1 MSTLTL
7 SPAWQA
13 LDAHAVRL
21 NAVHLRELAARDPAR
36 VQKFSAQACNL
47 FLDYSRQILDA
58 DSLAALFALGEQ
70 QQLAQWRD
78 RMFAGEAINHTE
90 QREVLH
96 VALRA
101 PKGNPAYTAVS
112 GDVHAVLE
120 RMYGYASKL
129 RSGELRGASGARI
142 TDIVNLGIGG
152 SDFGPRMVCD
162 ALCSHV
168 DGPRAHFVA
177 NVDGNDLFTVLQ
189 GLKPESTLF
198 IVASKTFTTLETL
211 ANAKRAR
218 EWIVAAL
225 GVDAVSSHF
234 AAVSTNAEA
243 VREFGI
249 SEDRQFGFWNWV
261 GGRYSLW
268 SAVGLSIIIS
278 LGPKRFAALLAGAH
292 AMDGHFAAAPMAQ
305 NLPMLMG
312 LIGVW
317 NTNFIGCAS
326 QVLVPYAEHL
336 RMLSGWAQQ
345 LELESNGKGVNRSGV
360 PVDYRTTPALWGSV
374 GSNAQHAYFQ
384 MLHQGPERHAID
396 FILPAAVEH
405 PYADMHPLL
414 VANCLAQSAALMHG
428 KTAEQV
434 REELTANGMSGAA
447 LEAAI
452 PHRVF
457 PGNRPSNTVLLPIL
471 DAWHLGALLALY
483 EHRTFVQSVIWEVNA
498 FDQWGVELGKQ
509 TAQRII
515 EPKPGDEAKLDAT
528 TRELMRRV
536 AAMAAK
542 RSDARNL

>member
-1 MSTLTL
+1 MSKLTQ

-13 LDAHAVRL
+13 LEAHALRL
-21 NAVHLRELAARDPAR
+21 NAQHLRELFARDPERAQR
-36 VQKFSAQACNL
+36 FSAEGGGL
-47 FLDYSRQILDA
+47 FLDYSRQLLDDEA
-58 DSLAALFALGEQ
+58 RDALLAFGEQ

-78 RMFAGEAINHTE
+78 RMFGGEAINLTE
-90 QREVLH
+90 RREVLH

-101 PKGNPAYTAVS
+101 PKGDAAYRQV
-112 GDVHAVLE
+112 GDEVHAVLE
-120 RMYGYASKL
+120 RMYAFARAL
-129 RSGELRGASGARI
+129 RSGELRGATGARI
-142 TDIVNLGIGG
+142 TDVVNIGIGG

-162 ALCSHV
+162 ALNLQV
-168 DGPRAHFVA
+168 DGPRPHFVA
-177 NVDGNDLFTVLQ
+177 NVDGADLHGVLKA
-189 GLKPESTLF
+189 LEPESTLF
-198 IVASKTFTTLETL
+198 IVASKTFTTLETI

-225 GVDAVSSHF
+225 GDAAVPSHF
-234 AAVSTNAEA
+234 AAVSTSAEA
-243 VREFGI
+243 VRAFGI
-249 SEDRQFGFWNWV
+249 AADRQFGFWNWV

-268 SAVGLSIIIS
+268 SAIGLSIIVA
-278 LGPKRFAALLAGAH
+278 LGPERFAALLAGAH
-292 AMDGHFAAAPMAQ
+292 AMDRHFATAPMAQ

-317 NTNFIGCAS
+317 NSNFVGCAS
-326 QVLVPYAEHL
+326 QVVVPYAEHL
-336 RMLSGWAQQ
+336 RMLCGWAQQ
-345 LELESNGKGVNRSGV
+345 LELESNGKGVNRDGI

-384 MLHQGPERHAID
+384 MLHQGPERHAVD

-405 PYADMHPLL
+405 PYADMHHLL
-414 VANCLAQSAALMHG
+414 IANCLAQSAALMHG
-428 KTAEQV
+428 KPAEQV
-434 REELTANGMSGAA
+434 REELTAAGLEGAT

-457 PGNRPSNTVLLPIL
+457 PGNRPSNTVLMPIL

-483 EHRTFVQSVIWEVNA
+483 EHRTFVQSVLWQVNA

-528 TRELMRRV
+528 TRALRQRL
-536 AAMAAK
+536 AAMAAASP
-542 RSDARNL
+542 R

>member
-1 MSTLTL
+1 MSKLTQ

-13 LDAHAVRL
+13 LDAHALRL
-21 NAVHLRELAARDPAR
+21 NAQHLRELFARDPER
-36 VQKFSAQACNL
+36 VRRFSAEGCDL
-47 FLDYSRQILDA
+47 FLDYSRQLLDDEA
-58 DSLAALFALGEQ
+58 LAALLALGEQ

-101 PKGNPAYTAVS
+101 PRNDPAYQQIG
-112 GDVHAVLE
+112 GDIHDVLD
-120 RMYGYASKL
+120 RMYAYAEAL
-129 RSGELRGASGARI
+129 RSGELRGASGSRI
-142 TDIVNLGIGG
+142 TDVVNIGIGG

-162 ALCSHV
+162 ALNMQI
-168 DGPRAHFVA
+168 DGPRPHFVA
-177 NVDGNDLFTVLQ
+177 NVDGGDLYSVLK

-198 IVASKTFTTLETL
+198 IVASKTFTTLETI
-211 ANAKRAR
+211 ANARRAR

-225 GVDAVSSHF
+225 GDAAVSSHF
-234 AAVSTNAEA
+234 AAVSTNAKA
-243 VREFGI
+243 VRAFGI
-249 SEDRQFGFWNWV
+249 AEDNQFGFWNWV

-268 SAVGLSIIIS
+268 SAIGLSIIVS
-278 LGPKRFAALLAGAH
+278 LGPERFAALLAGAH
-292 AMDGHFAAAPMAQ
+292 AMDRHFATAPMAQ

-312 LIGVW
+312 LLGVW
-317 NTNFIGCAS
+317 NSNFVGCAS
-326 QVLVPYAEHL
+326 QVVVPYAEHL
-336 RMLSGWAQQ
+336 RMLCGWAQQ
-345 LELESNGKGVNRSGV
+345 LELESNGKGVNRDGV

-384 MLHQGPERHAID
+384 MLHQGPERHAVD

-405 PYADMHPLL
+405 PYADMHQLL
-414 VANCLAQSAALMHG
+414 IANCLAQSAALMHG
-428 KTAEQV
+428 KPAEQV
-434 REELTANGMSGAA
+434 REELTAAGLSDAA

-457 PGNRPSNTVLLPIL
+457 PGNRPSNTLLLPVL

-483 EHRTFVQSVIWEVNA
+483 EHRTFVQSVLWEVNA

-515 EPKPGDEAKLDAT
+515 EPKPGDDAKIDAT
-528 TRELMRRV
+528 TRALMQRV
-536 AAMAAK
+536 SEMAAK
-542 RSDARNL
+542 LNWT